1 VSSLALYAEKQV
13 EQAGALLRAQTDS
26 AHLDW
31 RAQPAYQQQQR
42 VVHVLPQT
50 LSLGD
55 QTPGSSP
62 MRLQQPSTVT
72 TGNETSA
79 RQSAAASSRHVSAQ
93 SDTRLRGE
101 FAANA
106 FGDGT
111 ARGWQEATVAS
122 QHKDGTGQDSG
133 THYASAGAGASQR
146 VGGEACAPRF
156 FEPQAHPL
164 WQHQDG
170 SVWPTSSLSTMPLP
184 HAGYD
189 SLPSVAGRW
198 RGGLGSGWMNSAQA
212 SLFSPS
218 LSCWGKGVGGALGGY
233 TPELQ
238 VAGAPVR
245 HANEG
250 RRDGQSSA
258 GPGEHERDSTPVEA
272 YMEEED
278 FWQQR
283 QQALAVLDQH
293 LLKVSPLP

>member
-1 VSSLALYAEKQV
+1 MSSLALYAEKQV
-13 EQAGALLRAQTDS
+13 EQAGALLRARTDS
-26 AHLDW
+26 VHLDW

-42 VVHVLPQT
+42 VVHVLPQP

-55 QTPGSSP
+55 QTPRSSR
-62 MRLQQPSTVT
+62 MRLQQPSTVA

-79 RQSAAASSRHVSAQ
+79 RQSAAAYSRHVSVQ

-101 FAANA
+101 FAAHT
-106 FGDGT
+106 FGDGA

-122 QHKDGTGQDSG
+122 QKEGGTGEDSG
-133 THYASAGAGASQR
+133 THYASAGAGASQWA
-146 VGGEACAPRF
+146 GGEAGAPGF
-156 FEPQAHPL
+156 FEPQARPL

-170 SVWPTSSLSTMPLP
+170 SVWPTSSLSTMPLA

-189 SLPSVAGRW
+189 SLPSVAAGW
-198 RGGLGSGWMNSAQA
+198 RGKIGSGWMNSAQA

-218 LSCWGKGVGGALGGY
+218 LSCWGKGVDSALGGY

-238 VAGAPVR
+238 VADAPVM
-245 HANEG
+245 HTNEG
-250 RRDGQSSA
+250 RRASA
-258 GPGEHERDSTPVEA
+258 GPGEHERESTPVEA